1 MGGRTHKSTNVH
13 ETEIHNK
20 DITQTNN
27 NVENELNH
35 YIEHNTEMNT
45 LNGNKA
51 YGGAVSSNGDANY
64 GDAIYKLVNLNSLGL
79 YDAKLFNNVGD
90 M

>member
-1 MGGRTHKSTNVH
+1 MGHKTHKSTNVH

-27 NVENELNH
+27 NVENEINH
-35 YIEHNTEMNT
+35 FNEHNTEVNT

-51 YGGAVSSNGDANY
+51 YGGGVMSNGDANY
-64 GDAIYKLVNLNSLGL
+64 GDAVYKLMNLNEASLDL
-79 YDAKLFNNVGD
+79 
-90 M
+90 